1 MKHLTSQGYYE
12 LTASIKKLED
22 KLKMSESNN
31 KKLSNQNDELR
42 DELGF
47 YKLAERETA
56 RSLNNKVYS

>member
-42 DELGF
+42 DELKF

>member
-12 LTASIKKLED
+12 LTASIKKLEG

-42 DELGF
+42 DELEF

-56 RSLNNKVYS
+56 RSLNNKVLS